1 MIKNSLP
8 EPLPI
13 RSEYSQH
20 PELDLDLLPTLLRD
34 YVKALS
40 LQFQIDAVV
49 VLGTAL
55 GCIATATRGMV
66 KARISSDWIEHAS
79 IYICNIA
86 PTAEG
91 KSQVMNISRQPLID
105 YEIEMQREA
114 RARIDLQQQQHEI
127 ALARLKTIK
136 DSMSSMKKSS
146 KSTPATQADLI
157 EAIEL
162 VRESKPDDLPMLLVG
177 GDITPDALTEK
188 MQSAKHLGMLD
199 AEGDF
204 FDQMSGKSYGSNA
217 RWGTV
222 LKATTGDQIKSHRIG
237 RGDGVV
243 NDPFLAI
250 CTSVQPDVWLQL
262 HADKSASNRGV
273 TGRFITLVAKSNVG
287 FRDTRAHEKY
297 PIDPELMADW
307 NQTLRSILAINEN
320 RILDLSPLGR
330 SLFQRFR
337 DDWESRLRNPENQRD
352 GFGQR
357 LAGNLI
363 TLAAL
368 FTLSDN
374 PTATEIDDDCLEKT
388 ICLADFLLDHRKCA
402 DHLKIERLPEQRIL
416 DWLAER
422 IPAARDARDVFS
434 EISFSIRGDGGLQQ
448 SIKQQVWAKEGKME
462 KIDSALMNLEKWCWI
477 DLDDDR
483 IYPRADLLSLR
494 W

>member
-1 MIKNSLP
+1 MIENSLP
-8 EPLPI
+8 APRPI

-34 YVKALS
+34 FVQSLS
-40 LQFQIDAVV
+40 NQFQIDPVIPF
-49 VLGTAL
+49 GTAL

-66 KARISSDWIEHAS
+66 KARISSDWVEHPA

-91 KSQVMNISRQPLID
+91 KSQVMNIARQPLID
-105 YEIEMQREA
+105 YEIQMQREA

-136 DSMSSMKKSS
+136 DSMSSMKKSP

-157 EAIEL
+157 EALEL
-162 VRESKPDDLPMLLVG
+162 VRESKPDQLPMLLVG

-243 NDPFLAI
+243 NDPFLVI

-307 NQTLRSILAINEN
+307 NQMLQSILAIDEN
-320 RILDLSPLGR
+320 RILDLTPLGR
-330 SLFQRFR
+330 SQFQRFR

-368 FTLSDN
+368 FTLSNN
-374 PTATEIDDDCLEKT
+374 PSATEIDDDCLEKT

-402 DHLKIERLPEQRIL
+402 DHLKIERTPEQRIL

-422 IPAARDARDVFS
+422 IPAARDARDVNS
-434 EISFSIRGDGGLQQ
+434 TISFSIHGDGGLQQ
-448 SIKQQVWAKEGKME
+448 SIKQQAWAKRGGIKAMM
-462 KIDSALMNLEKWCWI
+462 DALKNLDLWLWI

-483 IYPRADLLSLR
+483 IYPRDDLLSLR

>member
-1 MIKNSLP
+1 MIGNPLP
-8 EPLPI
+8 APRPI
-13 RSEYSQH
+13 RSEYVQH

-34 YVKALS
+34 YVRALS
-40 LQFQIDAVV
+40 LQFQIDPVV

-55 GCIATATRGMV
+55 GCIATATRG
-66 KARISSDWIEHAS
+66 KILSRISSDWVEHAS
-79 IYICNIA
+79 IYICVIA

-91 KSQVMNISRQPLID
+91 KSQVMNLTRQPLID
-105 YEIEMQREA
+105 YEIQMQREA
-114 RARIDLQQQQHEI
+114 RAHIDLQQQQHEI
-127 ALARLKTIK
+127 ALARLKAIK

-374 PTATEIDDDCLEKT
+374 PSATQIDDDCLEKT

-416 DWLAER
+416 DWVAER
-422 IPAARDARDVFS
+422 IPAARDARDVIS

-448 SIKQQVWAKEGKME
+448 SIKQQAWAKEGKME
-462 KIDSALMNLEKWCWI
+462 RIDSALMNLEKWLWI
-477 DLDDDR
+477 DLADDR